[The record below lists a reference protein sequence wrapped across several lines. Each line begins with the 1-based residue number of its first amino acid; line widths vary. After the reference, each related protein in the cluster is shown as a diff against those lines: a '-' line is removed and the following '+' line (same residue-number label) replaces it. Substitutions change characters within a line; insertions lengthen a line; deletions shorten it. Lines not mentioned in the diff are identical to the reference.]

1 LFSNI
6 GNDTADLVAHGA
18 TQAIEIGD
26 SDLDSEVSRNV
37 DLALNYEGSTSA
49 GAVIRGQFALF
60 YNRFSDFIYLRNAGV
75 EIDELPVLQY
85 AQEDAEF
92 RGAEFEVTLPLG
104 SVGAGELA
112 LNLHGDTVRGE
123 LDGGDAVP
131 RLPPWRLGARIDYN
145 RRGFAAYAGM
155 THAADQARAGAFES
169 ETAGYDRVDA
179 GVSYAL
185 ALADTDLLLFL
196 RGTNLTDETIR
207 ASTSFLRNYAPEPG
221 RSVEAGLRWSF

>member
-1 LFSNI
+1 LYELGLRFDRDTVDPQKDVAERATFSNLSASASALWRLREDWRLGLALSQSQRAPTVEELFSNI

-131 RLPPWRLGARIDYN
+131 RLPPWRLGARIDYT

-155 THAADQARAGAFES
+155 
-169 ETAGYDRVDA
+169 
-179 GVSYAL
+179 
-185 ALADTDLLLFL
+185 
-196 RGTNLTDETIR
+196 
-207 ASTSFLRNYAPEPG
+207 
-221 RSVEAGLRWSF
+221 